1 MPHLRLLTSTRNIP
15 GSRSITSAV
24 TCPAFPPNLLLPDL
38 GNATNTLLGAH
49 IPSSQQPGHHM
60 SCGRASYTSPG
71 PDPPPNPCLSPGLTE
86 MPLTSL
92 CFCSCPPPGSEFI
105 QRPEPFKQHH
115 LDHTTPSSKL
125 SRAIPAPS
133 VKSQVPTVASRS
145 PLATPVS
152 SHPATSQRAAPQAAP
167 DLSLASGPFH
177 VLFFCLECAPAHPIF
192 PEWLT
197 LVPPESGHLV
207 EVTPSH
213 TSPTSAFAAPVT
225 T

>member
-1 MPHLRLLTSTRNIP
+1 MCPTSTRKYPEAESLPPPQRVQHFPQACSSP
-15 GSRSITSAV
+15 G
-24 TCPAFPPNLLLPDL
+24 L
-38 GNATNTLLGAH
+38 GNATNTLLGAQ
-49 IPSSQQPGHHM
+49 IPPSPQPAHHM
-60 SCGRASYTSPG
+60 SCGHASYTSPG
-71 PDPPPNPCLSPGLTE
+71 PDPPPDPCLSPGLTE
-86 MPLTSL
+86 TPLASL
-92 CFCSCPPPGSEFI
+92 CFCSCPPGSEFI
-105 QRPEPFKQHH
+105 QRPELPFKQHH
-115 LDHTTPSSKL
+115 LDHSTPSSKL

-145 PLATPVS
+145 PMATPVS
-152 SHPATSQRAAPQAAP
+152 SHPATSQKAAPQAAL

-177 VLFFCLECAPAHPIF
+177 MLFFCLERAPAHPIF

-197 LVPPESGHLV
+197 LAPPESGHLV

>member
-1 MPHLRLLTSTRNIP
+1 MSSISPKPAPPPIWEMPPTRSLVLTSHHPNNQAT
-15 GSRSITSAV
+15 
-24 TCPAFPPNLLLPDL
+24 TCPVAAPPTQALGLTLPP
-38 GNATNTLLGAH
+38 T
-49 IPSSQQPGHHM
+49 
-60 SCGRASYTSPG
+60 R
-71 PDPPPNPCLSPGLTE
+71 LSPGLTE
-86 MPLTSL
+86 TPLTSL
-92 CFCSCPPPGSEFI
+92 CFCSCPQGSEFI
-105 QRPEPFKQHH
+105 QRPEPLKQHH

-125 SRAIPAPS
+125 SRAVPAPS

-152 SHPATSQRAAPQAAP
+152 SHPATSQRAAPQAVP
-167 DLSLASGPFH
+167 GLSLASGPFH
-177 VLFFCLECAPAHPIF
+177 VLFFYLECTPAHPTF